1 MPQLSGTPA
10 SDADDVRWQDY
21 EELVKDIYKALG
33 QASGVTVE
41 CWGNSCWVEGPP
53 GTFHQIDV
61 LTSHSDGLHQYRTA
75 ISCKNWN
82 KKVGIPFVREFAQIV
97 QDARLSKGVMVSRMG
112 FTAPAKTYAES
123 KDIGLVELRRPLDR
137 DWGGYIRE
145 VHIALTIDQ
154 TEIYDIN
161 FQLTAP
167 KPGPGEEAFQGGP
180 IYWPLQFNQIF
191 IGIPG
196 REAKTLQKLA
206 DEERG
211 KRPDGEEYD
220 LRFPEGS
227 IVTVPDFPDYPAH
240 GYSITGVS
248 FKVKYNP
255 PITEEIVVRADNHVY
270 MVMESVFD
278 GRRFTVSKDGEIREN
293 TDLLDDGESVSEST

>member
-41 CWGNSCWVEGPP
+41 CWGKSCWVEGPP

-97 QDARLSKGVMVSRMG
+97 QDARLSKGVMVSKMG

-137 DWGGYIRE
+137 DWDGYIRE
-145 VHIALTIDQ
+145 VHIALMMDQ
-154 TEIYDIN
+154 TEICDVR
-161 FQLTAP
+161 FHLTAP
-167 KPGPGEEAFQGGP
+167 KPGPGEQAYQGGP
-180 IYWPLQFNQIF
+180 IHWSLLLSQIF
-191 IGIPG
+191 IGVPG
-196 REAKTLQKLA
+196 QEAETLQKLA
-206 DEERG
+206 NEERG
-211 KRPDGEEYD
+211 KRPDEEEYD

-227 IVTVPDFPDYPAH
+227 IVTVPDFPNYPAH
-240 GYSITGVS
+240 GYSITGIS

-255 PITEEIVVRADNHVY
+255 PITEEIVVRVDDHVY
-270 MVMESVFD
+270 MVMESIFD
-278 GRRFTVSKDGEIREN
+278 GRRFTISKDGEIKEN
-293 TDLLDDGESVSEST
+293 TDLLDDGESGSEAT